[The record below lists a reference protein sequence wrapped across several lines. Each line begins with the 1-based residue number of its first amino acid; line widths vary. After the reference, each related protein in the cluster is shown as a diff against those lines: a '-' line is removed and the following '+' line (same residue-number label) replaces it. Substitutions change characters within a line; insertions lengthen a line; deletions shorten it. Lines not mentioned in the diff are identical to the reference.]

1 MKPLFLLVSNLAVT
15 ITVACVLRGQTIT
28 LKAAAAQHGVAIT
41 SVSGESWLLH
51 LHRPFDETS
60 MGKTGH
66 LGPGPQD
73 ISVLAPPPQNLDY
86 SFRQRGT
93 LTGADLYRLN
103 CQGCHGESGF
113 GAPPEINSVINP
125 VRAASVPLVL
135 TRMKSNGMEIS
146 YSEAVKL
153 AEQSRIALVS
163 RLHNGGENMPPF
175 SHLSE
180 TEIRALMAYLNKLAE
195 VPGAAKEQ
203 SVVSESPLRVGELI
217 VKSTCHTCH
226 SAIGVNPGPG
236 AMMDG
241 AIPPL
246 SALPTRVS
254 QSEFVRKVTQGA
266 PILMGTPP
274 ALFRGR
280 MPVFYYLNEEEAIDV
295 YAYLLLYPP
304 ADRAPQSPLMAA
316 SMSVPPQGSS
326 GHGSPGAT
334 LPSRDTATDDL
345 DSPSAARFEL
355 VALPILVVLV
365 TGVLAGGL
373 YFTFREFKRLSANS
387 SSSSAPVLE
396 VRTGKDMTAHAGAAG
411 SLQPLLFEKTDRMS

>member
-1 MKPLFLLVSNLAVT
+1 MKPLFLAGIHLAVT
-15 ITVACVLRGQTIT
+15 IAVACVQAQTT
-28 LKAAAAQHGVAIT
+28 TPKAATVQHGIAIT
-41 SVSGESWLLH
+41 PVSGESWLLH
-51 LHRPFDETS
+51 LHRSFDETS
-60 MGKTGH
+60 MGKTGR

-73 ISVLAPPPQNLDY
+73 MSAMTPPPQNLDY

-103 CQGCHGESGF
+103 CQSCHGESGF

-135 TRMKSNGMEIS
+135 ARMKSNGMEIS

-153 AEQSRIALVS
+153 AEQSRLALVN

-180 TEIRALMAYLNKLAE
+180 PEIRALMAYLNKLAK
-195 VPGAAKEQ
+195 VPSAAKEQ

-226 SAIGVNPGPG
+226 SAVGVNPGPG

-254 QSEFVRKVTQGA
+254 LSEFVRKVTHGA
-266 PILMGTPP
+266 SVLMGTPP

-304 ADRAPQSPLMAA
+304 SDRAPQNPLMAA
-316 SMSVPPQGSS
+316 SMSGLTQGGS
-326 GHGSPGAT
+326 GHSSPGST
-334 LPSRDTATDDL
+334 LPSRD
-345 DSPSAARFEL
+345 PAARFEL
-355 VALPILVVLV
+355 IALPILGVLV

-373 YFTFREFKRLSANS
+373 YFTFREFKKLSANS
-387 SSSSAPVLE
+387 NSSGE
-396 VRTGKDMTAHAGAAG
+396 R
-411 SLQPLLFEKTDRMS
+411 